1 MSRGEGGCEGLY
13 FLPAPFINFSTSV
26 SEAGHSLKDV
36 GLICGLNTQ
45 AASDAPR
52 SAWSLG
58 LKGKSL
64 MDSFQVHKQLAGPN
78 KACYKEEL
86 LHVLLAVNLA

>member
-36 GLICGLNTQ
+36 GLLCGLNTH
-45 AASDAPR
+45 R
-52 SAWSLG
+52 
-58 LKGKSL
+58 
-64 MDSFQVHKQLAGPN
+64 QLQMLPGVPGP
-78 KACYKEEL
+78 
-86 LHVLLAVNLA
+86 